1 MPSSSSRTRSAL
13 SPRRSSAS
21 PWPTRRATP
30 RWSHTAPARPR
41 TAPSPTLPWPP
52 PPHRSRPDRCRA
64 RIASPSTTSCCAS
77 RPSWARYVTQGGM
90 RFRLASELD
99 SYPAPTRQHCQVEQT
114 GGEQCEGARL
124 RRPDR
129 ARGGVIDL
137 KQVEALAVVAEGD
150 ARDRCVGNETDEAG
164 IESRIRR
171 CAQLETVS
179 GAQSDRERR
188 SAAIGEIPVH
198 EADRPRAGRG

>member
-1 MPSSSSRTRSAL
+1 
-13 SPRRSSAS
+13 
-21 PWPTRRATP
+21 
-30 RWSHTAPARPR
+30 
-41 TAPSPTLPWPP
+41 
-52 PPHRSRPDRCRA
+52 
-64 RIASPSTTSCCAS
+64 
-77 RPSWARYVTQGGM
+77 M

-164 IESRIRR
+164 IESRKLSPVLRVTVNGVPPPSAKSPYMKPI
-171 CAQLETVS
+171 ALEPAEVNSTSDASTPGARDRLVKNALPAYTREPLPTTIGKSSPLPVTERSPNVTPPGSTVPGRVTAS
-179 GAQSDRERR
+179 KLKIVEFEI
-188 SAAIGEIPVH
+188 AAL
-198 EADRPRAGRG
+198 